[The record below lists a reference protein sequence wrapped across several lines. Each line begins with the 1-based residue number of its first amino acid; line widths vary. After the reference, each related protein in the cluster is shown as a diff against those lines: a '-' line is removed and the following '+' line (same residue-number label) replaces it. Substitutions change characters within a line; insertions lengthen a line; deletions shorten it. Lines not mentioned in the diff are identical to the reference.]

1 MPDME
6 AAFDRL
12 AAATPAT
19 IGIAIVTETGLQSFG
34 KWTSGVAWSTVKVPL
49 AIAALRANPEAKSL
63 VIKAIVD
70 SDNQASEALWSK
82 LGATAA
88 AQVQAVIAECGDT
101 DTVVEAQRL
110 RPGYTPFGQTR
121 WPLTRQARFASH
133 LPTLKTPVAELMRN
147 LTEEHRW
154 GLAAKGYAAKG
165 GWGPGTDGTYLVRQF
180 GFTANESGHLGV
192 ALAAEARTFEA
203 GVEAVDA
210 ITDWLDKHLP
220 H

>member
-1 MPDME
+1 MSDIE

-19 IGIAIVTETGLQSFG
+19 LGIAIVSETGLLSFG
-34 KWTSGVAWSTVKVPL
+34 NWTSGVAWSTIKVPL
-49 AIAALRANPEAKSL
+49 AIAALRADPETESL
-63 VIKAIVD
+63 VVEAIVD

-82 LGATAA
+82 LGPAAA

-101 DTVVEAQRL
+101 ETVVEAQRL
-110 RPGYTPFGQTR
+110 RGGYTPFGQTR
-121 WPLTRQARFASH
+121 WALGRQARFAKH
-133 LPTLKTPVAELMRN
+133 LPTLKTPVSELMRT

-180 GFTANESGHLGV
+180 GFTAIESGHLGV

-210 ITDWLDKHLP
+210 LADWLDKHLP